1 MITFIINWHAI
12 WFSVNHCISC
22 CGVFYCLYQA
32 FRKPKCVPHTNIKYI
47 SSIFPLH
54 QNYLIIYFQF
64 EPQHKK
70 NTLFLNHFHIFSYS
84 IITFFLFFFSYG
96 SVKSIV
102 KPAMFNYKQAVWTE
116 SWEGSRD
123 LGALWKAQPGKCSAE
138 WEIWGCIYSQLSRF
152 LSVCVHTDAH
162 VQKNIVFMFAFS
174 GNFKKKN

>member
-1 MITFIINWHAI
+1 M
-12 WFSVNHCISC
+12 S
-22 CGVFYCLYQA
+22 
-32 FRKPKCVPHTNIKYI
+32 RNIKKYT
-47 SSIFPLH
+47 FFH
-54 QNYLIIYFQF
+54 
-64 EPQHKK
+64 
-70 NTLFLNHFHIFSYS
+70 HFHIFSYS
-84 IITFFLFFFSYG
+84 IITFFLFFFSCG

-152 LSVCVHTDAH
+152 LCVCVHTDAH

-174 GNFKKKN
+174 GNFKKKKKLSCLMCIFKKKLIYIFFKPEWSSGSMRVVFFPHLFHVSLIRDWKQRSS